1 MAKMPLDIE
10 YSRSL
15 AAKALDAMEAYGVP
29 PLPRNYEIWFAHAM
43 GTVPG
48 LGMALEGVFAGEG
61 EWNARAADEIY
72 ARFFPTVPSP
82 ASLAAI
88 GDALQVEMASIMKS
102 VNQAGAETKSY
113 SLTLDVVAG
122 QMNADIDA
130 SSLTAIARQ
139 LSISTRAMKVRTES
153 LESELEQSA
162 REIASLR
169 AKNEAI
175 RQESLTDALTNL
187 GNRKHFDERLKE
199 AGITAANTS
208 RPLCVIMADVDH
220 FKAFNDQWGHQT
232 GDQVLRLVA
241 SCFSDNVKGRDTA
254 ARYGGEEF
262 AVILPETSMI
272 DACTLAEQLRR
283 NVQNRKIV
291 KRSTGESLGAIT
303 ISLGV
308 AQFRRGEDMQELLRR
323 ADQCL
328 YAAKRGGRNKV
339 ISEDTVEGA
348 AHSTA
353 A

>member
-1 MAKMPLDIE
+1 MATKA
-10 YSRSL
+10 L
-15 AAKALDAMEAYGVP
+15 AAMAAYGVP

-43 GTVPG
+43 GTTPG
-48 LGMALEGVFAGEG
+48 LGMALEGVFAGDG

-72 ARFFPTVPSP
+72 ARFFPSIPNPT
-82 ASLAAI
+82 SLAAI
-88 GDALQVEMASIMKS
+88 GEALQVEMASIMKS

-122 QMNADIDA
+122 QMDSGIDA
-130 SSLTAIARQ
+130 NSLPVIARQ
-139 LSISTRAMKVRTES
+139 LAVSTRAMKARTES
-153 LESELEQSA
+153 LETELEQSA
-162 REIASLR
+162 REIAALR

-175 RQESLTDALTNL
+175 RQESLTDSLTGL
-187 GNRKHFDERLKE
+187 GNRKHFDERLRE
-199 AGITAANTS
+199 AGQIAIES
-208 RPLCVIMADVDH
+208 GRPLCVIMADVDR
-220 FKAFNDQWGHQT
+220 FKAFNDMWGHQT

-262 AVILPETSMI
+262 AVILPETTMV

-283 NVQNRKIV
+283 NVQSRKIV

-308 AQFRRGEDMQELLRR
+308 AQYRQGEDMQEVLRR

-339 ISEDTVEGA
+339 ICEDKSDGTPQSSA
-348 AHSTA
+348 A
-353 A
+353 